1 MELINE
7 SLPACPINKHCWE
20 WARVYMK
27 YCICDVKDW
36 LSLILG
42 LISVISWGVAE
53 IPQIISNY
61 KEKTSESLS
70 MAFLLT
76 WVLGDFFNLFGC
88 LLEPATLPTQFY
100 TAVLY
105 AVTTLILTLQSI
117 YYCHIYPRVKASGPY
132 LSPNKSKRDATS
144 EKKTKREYIQTYDS
158 RPSMDDHYVSTSPIP
173 VADTVLPRFSSTG
186 RDLYFTSARSLASS
200 ATPTAGSYLAHSRA
214 SPITLLQQHSVEEP
228 LLGAF
233 VSTQSAP
240 PLNTKNMLCSFS
252 AIILFLGSFNL
263 HRSANSQY
271 NEAMHETSQGV
282 VIQLGR
288 KLLQNVGES
297 SSLGEGHSMVGNFM
311 GWAMTA
317 IYMGGR
323 LPQICLN
330 MKRGSV
336 EGLNPLMFIFA
347 LIGNSTYVGSILVRS
362 IEWSKIHPNLPWLV
376 DAGACVLLD
385 SFVSFCF
392 QNF

>member
-1 MELINE
+1 MEIINE
-7 SLPACPINKHCWE
+7 SLPVCPINKHCWE

-76 WVLGDFFNLFGC
+76 WVFGDFFNLFGC

-105 AVTTLILTLQSI
+105 AVITLILTLQAI
-117 YYCHIYPRVKASGPY
+117 YFGHIYPQVKASGTP
-132 LSPNKSKRDATS
+132 
-144 EKKTKREYIQTYDS
+144 
-158 RPSMDDHYVSTSPIP
+158 MDDHYVSTSPIP
-173 VADTVLPRFSSTG
+173 VADNVLPRFSSTG
-186 RDLYFTSARSLASS
+186 RDLYFTYCFSMFARSLASI

-233 VSTQSAP
+233 VSTQSVP
-240 PLNTKNMLCSFS
+240 PLNTKNMLYSFS

-263 HRSANSQY
+263 HRSATSQC
-271 NEAMHETSQGV
+271 NEAIHETSQGV

-288 KLLQNVGES
+288 KLLQNLGES
-297 SSLGEGHSMVGNFM
+297 SSLGEGHSLVGNFM
-311 GWAMTA
+311 GWAMAA

-323 LPQICLN
+323 LRQICLN
-330 MKRGSV
+330 GSV

-385 SFVSFCF
+385 SFILLQFCYF
-392 QNF
+392 SCRKEDREGDSNEDYVAN